1 MERIVARYAIGT
13 GSSQAAALGGF
24 TGLAE
29 RLGPWLERLLPL
41 GGGLDG
47 MALRMPALDL
57 R

>member
-1 MERIVARYAIGT
+1 MERILSRYAFG
-13 GSSQAAALGGF
+13 GASSQPAALGGF